1 MAEKSLHR
9 LICQGDGHQG
19 LNLLDQNFGLKLN
32 RSVRSNRKSSKNR
45 SPFRGGPLFSVG
57 PVRQKKESFSDS
69 DPIFVSKLRS
79 EAFWKHPNCQQQ
91 VKYPEAAEGRLHVQH
106 SLDFLETLRFPRNAT
121 FLQLLRFS
129 SDLHWRGE
137 KEGNVSTIL
146 TTE

>member
-19 LNLLDQNFGLKLN
+19 LNPLIQNFGLKLN

-57 PVRQKKESFSDS
+57 PARQKKESFSDS
-69 DPIFVSKLRS
+69 DTIFETHTNR
-79 EAFWKHPNCQQQ
+79 QQQ
-91 VKYPEAAEGRLHVQH
+91 VKYPKAAEGRLHVQH

-129 SDLHWRGE
+129 SDINWRGE

>member
-19 LNLLDQNFGLKLN
+19 LNPLDQNFGLKLN
-32 RSVRSNRKSSKNR
+32 TSVRSNRKSSKNR

-69 DPIFVSKLRS
+69 DPIF
-79 EAFWKHPNCQQQ
+79 ETHTNCQQQ

-129 SDLHWRGE
+129 SDLH
-137 KEGNVSTIL
+137 
-146 TTE
+146 

>member
-19 LNLLDQNFGLKLN
+19 LNPLIQNFGLKLN
-32 RSVRSNRKSSKNR
+32 RSVQSNRKSSKNR

-57 PVRQKKESFSDS
+57 PARQKKESFSDS
-69 DPIFVSKLRS
+69 DTIFETHTNR
-79 EAFWKHPNCQQQ
+79 QQQ
-91 VKYPEAAEGRLHVQH
+91 VKYPKAAEGRLHVQH
-106 SLDFLETLRFPRNAT
+106 SLDFLETLRFPRNGT